1 MKLLSLMKW
10 NWPDTGLMLVSWFFY
25 FHNKFLKIFEQN
37 IGKLSKL
44 LEKYFSWKMASW
56 SLLSSMS
63 SSKPRIRHILW
74 LFDRCWRLLQ
84 KGFISKYSVAAVLI
98 LGSTMGHSLWP
109 LILTSNQRH
118 CASELKTI
126 NQRNVVM
133 IFIAI
138 LIEISKVGYPIHS
151 P

>member
-1 MKLLSLMKW
+1 MKSHSLMKW

-63 SSKPRIRHILW
+63 SSKPWIRYILW

-84 KGFISKYSVAAVLI
+84 KGFISKYSLLYIIHQRWHPKYPKWCFGDNLFWHRPKDI
-98 LGSTMGHSLWP
+98 LYQDWRRSTSKMRLWF
-109 LILTSNQRH
+109 L
-118 CASELKTI
+118 
-126 NQRNVVM
+126 
-133 IFIAI
+133 
-138 LIEISKVGYPIHS
+138 
-151 P
+151 